1 MTKYGQN
8 ITTAITG
15 FAKVAGFVLNSTAV
29 FRFPPRTQSPKT
41 LAVRLKH
48 GTTMTRTLIIMRIIT
63 TILTLFGCSE
73 QTKKNDRGLSK
84 EMEAQ
89 LTNSVEAFKNRPIYK
104 VLTEQIIDTTSDENL
119 LQVVFDNL
127 SQKHPADYEKEYETV
142 MSWNK
147 SRQAIYMIWALE
159 GEVNNGGYNQFYFN
173 SSGQFYKHLP
183 DALKLVGA
191 TKFADLTKRANDT
204 FEKENKKI
212 TQHQDGTL
220 EGFSKSYD
228 DNPLNDFDT
237 EFYDLYKTEK
247 LQQIQVDYI
256 RKNKKEFIDK

>member
-1 MTKYGQN
+1 M
-8 ITTAITG
+8 I
-15 FAKVAGFVLNSTAV
+15 
-29 FRFPPRTQSPKT
+29 
-41 LAVRLKH
+41 
-48 GTTMTRTLIIMRIIT
+48 RTLIVMGIIT
-63 TILTLFGCSE
+63 TILNLFGCSG
-73 QTKKNDRGLSK
+73 QTKKDDDGKLTP
-84 EMEAQ
+84 EMEEQ
-89 LTNSVEAFKNRPIYK
+89 LANSVEAFKNRPIFK
-104 VLTEQIIDTTSDENL
+104 ELTEQIIDTTSDENL

-127 SQKHPADYEKEYETV
+127 SEKQPTDYEKEYETV

-159 GEVNNGGYNQFYFN
+159 AEVNNGGYNQFYFN

-191 TKFADLTKRANDT
+191 TKFADLTEKANKT
-204 FEKENKKI
+204 FEKENEKI
-212 TQHQDGTL
+212 TKHQDGTI

-228 DNPLNDFDT
+228 ENPLNDFDT
-237 EFYDLYKTEK
+237 EFYELYQTEN